1 MSFVHMLNL
10 GDVFLRPLS
19 VCFAGRVGRTSLEW
33 ANSRYVSAMVSTQDI
48 CGKNQRSFATWI
60 IQLVA
65 KELTDAKIGGGTMLL
80 FFSFIFGVCLIAI
93 QMGRSH
99 FQNPK
104 DHRSGED
111 LIQRLTFLVD
121 AGLQP

>member
-1 MSFVHMLNL
+1 
-10 GDVFLRPLS
+10 
-19 VCFAGRVGRTSLEW
+19 
-33 ANSRYVSAMVSTQDI
+33 MVSTQDI
-48 CGKNQRSFATWI
+48 CGKNQRSFPTWI

-65 KELTDAKIGGGTMLL
+65 KELTDPKIGGGTMLCFL
-80 FFSFIFGVCLIAI
+80 ITFGVCLIAI

-121 AGLQP
+121 AGLQPYRPCTS